1 MEVVGARVR
10 AAGAPMALPF
20 SFNMFDDEV
29 RAVLLRAQIDR
40 VMTFQEFDA
49 LLGARGPKKLSAD
62 AILDALD

>member
-1 MEVVGARVR
+1 
-10 AAGAPMALPF
+10 MALPF